1 MTDPAVVPPASPPPL
16 PPSPPSPRWRDAAR
30 LVRALPERLLHR
42 IRRRKALAQ
51 LWAKGLPG
59 SILVLCYGNI
69 CRSPYAEGMLL
80 RMLAAARAPGTR
92 VASAGFIGANR
103 PAPPEA
109 VAVARAHGVDLSQH
123 RSRLLRPQE
132 VAAAE
137 LIVVM
142 DAAQQREVCANF
154 GRWRAD
160 VVVLG
165 DLDPEPINGR
175 AIRDPVDQPAS
186 VYEESYARIDR
197 CLWKLVAAL
206 SSAVP
211 AR

>member
-1 MTDPAVVPPASPPPL
+1 MTDPAVL
-16 PPSPPSPRWRDAAR
+16 PPPSPRWRDAVR
-30 LVRALPERLLHR
+30 RVRALPERLLHHL
-42 IRRRKALAQ
+42 RRRKALAQ
-51 LWAKGLPG
+51 LRARGLPG
-59 SILVLCYGNI
+59 SILVVCYGNI

-80 RMLAAARAPGTR
+80 RMLAAAGAQGTR

-109 VAVARAHGVDLSQH
+109 IAVARVHGVDLSRH
-123 RSRLLRPQE
+123 WSRLLGPQE
-132 VAAAE
+132 IAAAE
-137 LIVVM
+137 LILVM
-142 DAAQQREVCANF
+142 DAAQQRTICANF

-175 AIRDPVDQPAS
+175 AIRDPVQQPAS
-186 VYEESYARIDR
+186 VFEESYARIDR
-197 CLWKLVAAL
+197 CLMTLV
-206 SSAVP
+206 SVMSTAVP

>member
-1 MTDPAVVPPASPPPL
+1 ML
-16 PPSPPSPRWRDAAR
+16 RR
-30 LVRALPERLLHR
+30 L
-42 IRRRKALAQ
+42 
-51 LWAKGLPG
+51 
-59 SILVLCYGNI
+59 
-69 CRSPYAEGMLL
+69 
-80 RMLAAARAPGTR
+80 LAAAAADGIP

-103 PAPPEA
+103 SAPPQA

-123 RSRLLRPQE
+123 RSQLLGPQE

-142 DAAQQREVCANF
+142 DPTLQQAVCANF
-154 GRWRAD
+154 GRWRRD

-165 DLDPEPINGR
+165 DLDPEPTNGR
-175 AIRDPVDQPAS
+175 AIRDPVQQPAS
-186 VYEESYARIDR
+186 VFEESYARIDR
-197 CLWKLVAAL
+197 CLVTLVSVM